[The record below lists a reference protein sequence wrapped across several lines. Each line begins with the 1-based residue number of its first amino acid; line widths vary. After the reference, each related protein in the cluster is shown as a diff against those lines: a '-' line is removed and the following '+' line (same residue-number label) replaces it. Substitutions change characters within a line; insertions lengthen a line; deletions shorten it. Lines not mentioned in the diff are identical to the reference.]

1 MGSRWSGSFPLI
13 AAVAVVGALTLL
25 TVTVMDGDEG
35 PETATAD
42 LDADVGTRRAR
53 PPTTTP
59 TTRSTSTTV
68 TPPPTTAPPAV
79 LGDVTQRGAGTGPA
93 PSSAPAVTAAPTPT
107 TTTTAAPT
115 TTTATCRGS
124 VDPACGPLVWDPEPG
139 PYEVEVYAVDVPIEA
154 VVGEPVTLAVEYVEP
169 AGVAAIGACTFWTVD
184 DPGVVN
190 TSSCEEV
197 AHACDRYGPHD
208 PPAPS
213 RDRVP
218 VRRQVTFTTPGEHTI
233 SVSGHTATHLP
244 DGCGNPYL
252 NSLERSYTVIV
263 RERA

>member
-59 TTRSTSTTV
+59 TTRSTSTTA

-93 PSSAPAVTAAPTPT
+93 PSSAPAVTAAPTP